1 MLIQFSLLELIIY
14 AVVWCM
20 IGSLPG
26 FYLFLN
32 SARNPRAGAGIGAV
46 IGAVVGFGGALSGLI
61 TTPQGAF
68 NAAALLWLAAFVV
81 VLVINVTGR
90 GRGTYEQVA
99 SLRQRTADF
108 AYGLLLPTFLIVAAI
123 VIFPMVWNLL
133 LAFRPIRLRD
143 LPSVSLFSLNDL
155 TLTNFERVLSQR
167 DFLETLFRTLVYTV
181 SSTLLAII
189 LGLVAA
195 LIVKDSFPGR
205 NIVRGLMLFPY
216 IAPIVSVV
224 LIWKLLFN
232 AQFGIVNEVVDAF
245 GGRRIDPLNTP
256 GLAFLMV
263 ILFQGWRYFPFAFLF
278 ILARIQAI
286 PDELYE
292 AAKVDGALPSQ
303 RLRYITLP
311 QLSAVFGT
319 LFLLRFIWTFNKFDD
334 VFLLTGGAAE
344 TKLITIEVYDQLFAS
359 RNVGA
364 ASAVSVV
371 LALLLF
377 AIVAVYFRWFMTEEA

>member
-1 MLIQFSLLELIIY
+1 MLTNFSLLELVIY
-14 AVVWCM
+14 ALVWCI

-32 SARNPRAGAGIGAV
+32 SARNPRLGAR
-46 IGAVVGFGGALSGLI
+46 IGAVVGAAVGLVGALTGVISSA
-61 TTPQGAF
+61 QAAF
-68 NAAALLWLAAFVV
+68 NTAAILWLAAFAI
-81 VLVINVTGR
+81 VLLISVTGWWR
-90 GRGTYEQVA
+90 GNYEQKA
-99 SLRQRTADF
+99 TLRQRTADF

-143 LPSVSLFSLNDL
+143 LPNVSLFSVNDL

-167 DFLETLFRTLVYTV
+167 DFMETLVRTLIYTV
-181 SSTLLAII
+181 SGTMLAII
-189 LGLVAA
+189 LGLIAA
-195 LIVKDSFPGR
+195 LVVKDTFPGR

-232 AQFGIVNEVVDAF
+232 AQFGIVNEVIDGL
-245 GGRRIDPLNTP
+245 GGQRVDPLNTP

-334 VFLLTGGAAE
+334 VFLLTGGAAQ

-359 RNVGA
+359 RNVGT
-364 ASAVSVV
+364 ASAVAMV
-371 LALLLF
+371 LAILLF
-377 AIVAVYFRWFMTEEA
+377 VIVAVYFRWFMTEEA